1 MQADKPEQ
9 AHANPN
15 KQRQRRQQQADRQ
28 TDIKKPTSKQAKAQS
43 NTFKSTT
50 ETEIKK
56 ISSFRE
62 HRCNVLLTAT
72 GRMFVFSLCVADVAA
87 NDEIFRYRK
96 RTKRQR
102 VYGTTGQA
110 TEKAKQTKSKHGNT
124 KIKIGKTFV
133 SLSS

>member
-1 MQADKPEQ
+1 MQRAT
-9 AHANPN
+9 HSNWSHV
-15 KQRQRRQQQADRQ
+15 RLL
-28 TDIKKPTSKQAKAQS
+28 PT
-43 NTFKSTT
+43 
-50 ETEIKK
+50 
-56 ISSFRE
+56 
-62 HRCNVLLTAT
+62 V
-72 GRMFVFSLCVADVAA
+72 CVADVAA
-87 NDEIFRYRK
+87 NDEIFRFRK